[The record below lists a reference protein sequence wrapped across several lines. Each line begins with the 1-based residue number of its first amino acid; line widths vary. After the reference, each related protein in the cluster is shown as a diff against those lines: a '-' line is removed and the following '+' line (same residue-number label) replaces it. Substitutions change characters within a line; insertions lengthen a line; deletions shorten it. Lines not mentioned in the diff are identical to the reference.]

1 MKRFILILCITMVY
15 IGTSFAQNSKGIIR
29 RKAKTT
35 IGRSKTSNANS
46 RAFVGSQRTVEFPKV
61 EQKNDYSTEIVSVTL
76 TKSQLVIKMSVVK
89 TPDFDWISIDRNTI
103 VVAGGKKYKI
113 KDTDGIAF
121 SPGQSWLSY
130 DSEKRYFT
138 LYFPPIPMNTKKI
151 NLLEPGD
158 SDWQYY
164 GIHL

>member
-1 MKRFILILCITMVY
+1 M
-15 IGTSFAQNSKGIIR
+15 
-29 RKAKTT
+29 
-35 IGRSKTSNANS
+35 
-46 RAFVGSQRTVEFPKV
+46 GSQRTVEFPKV

-138 LYFPPIPMNTKKI
+138 LYFSSNSLPILLSKAEFFIGLMESVVTK
-151 NLLEPGD
+151 
-158 SDWQYY
+158 
-164 GIHL
+164 